1 MAQSQ
6 VGPLDS
12 ISNVSHK
19 SRSSKAGSRASASSS
34 EFRKAKAEK
43 AALLARAAALKG
55 KQALQ
60 LEEIKLKAKLEQMEL
75 GAEIAASTAKIKV
88 LQNEGEDLD
97 GVSQGDAMND
107 YYDEHGQ
114 GMEATATEEEFMQ
127 VGAIPKPHFREQSSA
142 DISPQEDLTG
152 RSQEGTT
159 IMT

>member
-1 MAQSQ
+1 M
-6 VGPLDS
+6 
-12 ISNVSHK
+12 
-19 SRSSKAGSRASASSS
+19 SSKAGSRASASSS

-127 VGAIPKPHFREQSSA
+127 WHCQEIWFAAACIWKQIEAILK
-142 DISPQEDLTG
+142 L
-152 RSQEGTT
+152 EGF
-159 IMT
+159 